1 MCTYGIGLP
10 FDHPIWRNLPPCR
23 CGGNAVQPSIT
34 QPFTV
39 PSMPVGP
46 ALANGPYKCPD
57 CGTWFQGEHRC
68 AETWTNT
75 GTDSARPFTPTHR
88 GYVVTS

>member
-57 CGTWFQGEHRC
+57 CGTWFSSEHRC
-68 AETWTNT
+68 QHVLS
-75 GTDSARPFTPTHR
+75 TDCWCEPRVEQVPPA
-88 GYVVTS
+88 

>member
-23 CGGNAVQPSIT
+23 CGYDTPLNGQPVPRSPKVDFGA
-34 QPFTV
+34 PF
-39 PSMPVGP
+39 PV
-46 ALANGPYKCPD
+46 KCPD
-57 CGTWFQGEHRC
+57 CGTWFQGEHKC
-68 AETWTNT
+68 VETWTDT
-75 GTDSARPFTPTHR
+75 GTNTAKPFTGTHR